1 MSSGSIINN
10 ERKKRPPSLLLLDPS
25 PSAADEAKPPL
36 PLLVHAKSF
45 SLIKAE
51 REETCDPS
59 SRDRMI
65 SEGDR
70 NTTTYFHSVA
80 S

>member
-51 REETCDPS
+51 TCDPS

-65 SEGDR
+65 LEGDR